1 VLNVAKSDDLT
12 SYLVC
17 MIDVDLCLMLAE
29 VKKYAVSYIWSP
41 KKKKVT
47 SGDFVLLTI
56 ISFFVQMLFFLF
68 PSATRQHS
76 MS

>member
-1 VLNVAKSDDLT
+1 VLKLAKSDDLT

-29 VKKYAVSYIWSP
+29 VKYAVSYIWSP
-41 KKKKVT
+41 SKKKVT